1 MIEPGDYVLLRAA
14 GGREYFASAGDEKLH
29 TDLGIVDLKA
39 LAGMEWGSTIE
50 SHMGRPFTVLKPRAP
65 DFFKHIK
72 RTGAPMMPKDIG
84 AIIAYTGVGPSDVI
98 LDAGTGSGVL
108 AVYLGTIARKVI
120 SYEANEQFVNVAR
133 KNVVHA
139 GLSNVEVRHGDI
151 LIELETMEGP
161 FDVVT
166 LDLQDASR
174 AAAGAYK
181 VLRPGGFLATYSPF
195 FEQASE
201 TRKAIEQAGFSEF
214 STIIVNEQELEVGKR
229 GTRPSTRVGHTGFIT
244 IARK

>member
-1 MIEPGDYVLLRAA
+1 
-14 GGREYFASAGDEKLH
+14 
-29 TDLGIVDLKA
+29 
-39 LAGMEWGSTIE
+39 
-50 SHMGRPFTVLKPRAP
+50 
-65 DFFKHIK
+65 
-72 RTGAPMMPKDIG
+72 
-84 AIIAYTGVGPSDVI
+84 
-98 LDAGTGSGVL
+98 
-108 AVYLGTIARKVI
+108 VYLGTIARKVI
-120 SYEANEQFVNVAR
+120 SYEANEQFVIVAR
-133 KNVVHA
+133 KNVAHA

-151 LIELETMEGP
+151 LVELETLEGP

-166 LDLQDASR
+166 LDLQDAST

-214 STIIVNEQELEVGKR
+214 NTIIVNEQELEVGKR